1 MKEAI
6 METIIDNLKL
16 LPFLFISFLI
26 IEFFEHKLTT
36 KSQKTI
42 EKSGKLGPLAGA
54 VLGIFPQCGFSV
66 IATNLYITRIIT
78 LGTLI
83 AIYLS
88 TSDEMLPI
96 LIAEGAS
103 INTII
108 QLILLKLTIGITI
121 GFIIDFI
128 MKPKKKQ
135 ISYHICEEEHCD
147 CKHGIIKSSLK
158 HTIKIFIFIFII
170 TFILNLLLFLLGED
184 FLKKIFSENNW
195 FTPFIS
201 SLIGLIPNCASSVA
215 LTELYLNGILTLAPT
230 IAGLLTNSGIA
241 LIILFKSNKDLK
253 ENLKMLEKASKFLQ
267 KYVEDI
273 IDEKNE
279 MHVSYDLWEMHEG
292 VHLYS
297 MASIFAAF
305 NSMLKIYEIM
315 LKDKELE
322 TNRLKQENIL
332 KQQEILTKETVRIKE
347 YCITT
352 FYDENKKCFKRN
364 NQDEKMDI
372 SLLGAVIPFAMFSPK
387 EKKIVNTVEKIDL
400 TLRTYTGG
408 YKRFE
413 EDHYRNGNPWP
424 IATLWRALYY
434 IEVKD
439 YKKAKECLNFVVAS
453 STKHGFLAEQ
463 VDNNTM
469 EANWVIGLGWSH
481 AMFMIVLEK
490 LMNR

>member
-1 MKEAI
+1 MTQYSHDYALSIVSKNTILSSYQINDTISNIHTGEIRDKDYIGMSSDSSICYNIGILKPNEKKELI
-6 METIIDNLKL
+6 LCMWVNENKEKSKIDD
-16 LPFLFISFLI
+16 
-26 IEFFEHKLTT
+26 
-36 KSQKTI
+36 I
-42 EKSGKLGPLAGA
+42 EKRNEEIRKIDFAKEL
-54 VLGIFPQCGFSV
+54 
-66 IATNLYITRIIT
+66 TNTSKYWRKYIKEHESLELKDNTEYDKKIKK
-78 LGTLI
+78 
-83 AIYLS
+83 IYHR
-88 TSDEMLPI
+88 T
-96 LIAEGAS
+96 
-103 INTII
+103 
-108 QLILLKLTIGITI
+108 ILLY
-121 GFIIDFI
+121 
-128 MKPKKKQ
+128 P
-135 ISYHICEEEHCD
+135 
-147 CKHGIIKSSLK
+147 
-158 HTIKIFIFIFII
+158 
-170 TFILNLLLFLLGED
+170 
-184 FLKKIFSENNW
+184 
-195 FTPFIS
+195 
-201 SLIGLIPNCASSVA
+201 
-215 LTELYLNGILTLAPT
+215 
-230 IAGLLTNSGIA
+230 LLTNEETGGISASIEIDEKRTQCGRYSYCWPRDAVFITRALDILKMEKETEKFYKSFCKNTQSESGMWEQRFYTDGRLAPCWGYQIDETA
-241 LIILFKSNKDLK
+241 SVIYGVYEHYERTNNIKFLK

-273 IDEKNE
+273 IDKKNE
-279 MHVSYDLWEMHEG
+279 MHISYDLWEMHEG

-332 KQQEILTKETVRIKE
+332 KQQEVLTKETVRIKE
-347 YCITT
+347 YCITA

-372 SLLGAVIPFAMFSPK
+372 SLLGAVTPFAMFSPK